1 MSILVQINHKTEYH
15 FDRSV
20 NLSPHV
26 VRLRPAAHC
35 RTPIRAYSL
44 RIEPAQ
50 HFLNWQQDPFGNYL
64 ARLVFPEKARKL
76 TVEVDVIAE
85 MITINPFDFFLED
98 YAYRFPFQYDAQL
111 IKELAPY
118 REIKEDGPLL
128 KQWLAGVDLTPRET
142 VYFLVDLNQRLHE
155 TIGYVIRMEPG
166 IQTCEES
173 LGLAKGSCRDSA
185 WVLVQALRHL
195 GFAARFVSGYL
206 VQLTADVKSLDG
218 PSGPEQDFTDLH
230 AWAEVYCPGAGWIG
244 LDPTSGLFAGEGH
257 IPLACSPDPLSAA
270 PITGATDRC
279 EVEFRFHNEV
289 RRIHEDPRVTKPYTD
304 EQWAAIEDLGHRV
317 DAELL
322 ANDVRLTMGGEPTFV
337 SIDDMDGA
345 EWNIDALGP
354 TKKLLAE
361 DLLRRLKGR
370 FAPGGLL
377 HIGQGKWYPGE
388 QLPRW
393 ALSCYWRKDGEP
405 VWRDPTLLGQE
416 NTSDGYGPAEAER
429 FIHALVR
436 HLGVDPDDVAP
447 AYEDVWY
454 YLWREGRLPVN
465 VDPLDNKLKDPN
477 ERQRI
482 ARLFDQGLNRTAGQ
496 VLPLRWWGFGTQGGW
511 KSGKWTFRDGR
522 LFLIP
527 GDSSMGFRLPL
538 DSLPYVPDVE
548 LDQVPER
555 NPFEPVEPLRSPY
568 DPVARRYSRLVGP
581 ALDHLRAPQ
590 TIREQGG
597 NPRHM
602 AARYGRVTPLEESH
616 QDQRAQVAWPVDLHP
631 DLVRTALC
639 IEPREGRL
647 YCFMPPL
654 THLEHWLDLVL
665 CIEDTAAELRMPI
678 IIEGYEPPRDHRLQ
692 KLAVTPDPGVIEV
705 NIHPAESWDQLVRDT
720 NILYEEA
727 RLARLGTEKFMLDGR
742 HTGTGGG
749 NHVTLGGPTPADS
762 PLLRKPDL
770 VQSLLTYWQ
779 HHPSLSYLFSGLF
792 IGPTSQA
799 PRVDEARDDRLYEL
813 QIAFQQMPAGEVPQ
827 PWIVDRVLRNLLTD
841 VTGNTHRTEFCI
853 DKLYSPDTASGRQ
866 GLVEFRGFEMP
877 PHARM
882 SLAQLAL
889 LRTLVARFWKEPYAR
904 KPVRWGTELH
914 DRFLLPHYV
923 RQDFEEVICDLRR
936 TGYPFDAAWF
946 DPFFEFRFPHVG
958 DLVTDNGIH
967 VELRAGIEPWHVLG
981 EEVTAQGTA
990 RFVDSSVERMQVK
1003 VNGMIG
1009 DRHVLACNGRR
1020 VPLRPTGKRAEF
1032 VAGVRFKAWNPP
1044 SGLHPTIPSDNPLVF
1059 EIVDTWN
1066 RASLGGCTY
1075 YVAHPGGRS
1084 DEAFPVNAYEAE
1096 SRRIARFRL
1105 MGHTPGLIDPPP
1117 EEPAG
1122 EHPYTLDLRYRPGC

>member
-1 MSILVQINHKTEYH
+1 MSILVQINHKTEYR
-15 FDRSV
+15 FDRQVS
-20 NLSPHV
+20 LSPHV

-44 RIEPAQ
+44 KIEPSD

-64 ARLVFPEKARKL
+64 ARLVFPEKVGKL
-76 TVEVDVIAE
+76 SVEVDVIAE
-85 MITINPFDFFLED
+85 MITINPFDFFLEE
-98 YAYRFPFQYDAQL
+98 YAYKFPFAYEEQL
-111 IKELAPY
+111 QKELAPY
-118 REIKEDGPLL
+118 REIKESGPLL
-128 KQWLAGVDLTPRET
+128 MEWLSKVDRTPRET
-142 VYFLVDLNQRLHE
+142 VYFLVDINQRLHE
-155 TIGYVIRMEPG
+155 SIGYVIRMEPG
-166 IQTCEES
+166 IQTCEET
-173 LGLAKGSCRDSA
+173 LGRAKGSCRDSA

-218 PSGPEQDFTDLH
+218 PSGPEHDFTDLH
-230 AWAEVYCPGAGWIG
+230 AWAEVYAPGAGWIG

-270 PITGATDRC
+270 PITGATDPC
-279 EVEFRFHNEV
+279 EVEFYFHNEV

-304 EQWAAIEDLGHRV
+304 EQWAAIEALGHQV
-317 DAELL
+317 DAELK
-322 ANDVRLTMGGEPTFV
+322 AGDVRLTMGGEPTFV
-337 SIDDMDGA
+337 SIDDMDGD
-345 EWNIDALGP
+345 EWNTAALGP
-354 TKKLLAE
+354 TKKVLAE
-361 DLLRRLKGR
+361 DLLHRLKRR

-405 VWRDPTLLGQE
+405 VWRDPGLFGLE
-416 NTSDGYGPAEAER
+416 NTSYGQGPGEAET
-429 FIHALVR
+429 FIRTLAR
-436 HLGVDPDDVAP
+436 HLGVDPAHAEP

-454 YLWREGRLPVN
+454 YLWKEQRLPVN

-477 ERQRI
+477 ERKRI
-482 ARLFDQGLNRTAGQ
+482 ARLFDQGLNRTAGFA
-496 VLPLRWWGFGTQGGW
+496 LPLRWWGFGAQGGW

-522 LFLIP
+522 FFLIP
-527 GDSSMGFRLPL
+527 GDSPMGFRLPL
-538 DSLPYVPDVE
+538 DSLPYVPDAE

-555 NPFEPVEPLRSPY
+555 NPFEPVAPLRSPF
-568 DPVARRYSRLVGP
+568 DEVTRRYSRAAWTPL
-581 ALDHLRAPQ
+581 APQ
-590 TIREQGG
+590 PVREQGG
-597 NPRHM
+597 DPRGI
-602 AARYGRVTPLEESH
+602 AARYGRLTPFDDSH
-616 QDQRAQVAWPVDLHP
+616 QARHPQVALPDSLHP
-631 DLVRTALC
+631 DLIRTALC

-654 THLEHWLDLVL
+654 THLEHWLDLVM
-665 CIEDTAAELRMPI
+665 CIEDTAAELGLPI
-678 IIEGYEPPRDHRLQ
+678 IIEGYEPPRDPRLQ

-705 NIHPAESWDQLVRDT
+705 NIHPAESWDQMVADT
-720 NILYEEA
+720 HILYEEA
-727 RLARLGTEKFMLDGR
+727 RLARLGTEKFMLDGH

-762 PLLRKPDL
+762 PLLRRPDL
-770 VQSLLTYWQ
+770 VQSLITYWQ

-813 QIAFQQMPAGEVPQ
+813 AIAFQQMPGGEVAQ

-853 DKLYSPDTASGRQ
+853 DKLYSPDSASGRQ

-882 SLAQLAL
+882 SLAQMSLMRA
-889 LRTLVARFWKEPYAR
+889 LVARFWKAPYTR

-914 DRFLLPHYV
+914 DRFLLPHFC
-923 RQDFEEVICDLRR
+923 RSDFEDVICDLRR
-936 TGYPFDAAWF
+936 AGYPFDPAWF
-946 DPFFEFRFPHVG
+946 DPFFEFRFPHYG
-958 DLVTDNGIH
+958 DLVTANGIAM
-967 VELRAGIEPWHVLG
+967 ELRAAIEPWHVLG
-981 EEVTAQGTA
+981 EEVTAFGTA
-990 RFVDSSVERMQVK
+990 RYVDSSVERMQVK
-1003 VNGMIG
+1003 VSGMVG

-1020 VPLRPTGKRAEF
+1020 VPLRPTGRKSEF
-1032 VAGVRFKAWNPP
+1032 VAGIRFKAWNPP
-1044 SGLHPTIPSDNPLVF
+1044 SGLHPTIPSHNPLVF
-1059 EIVDTWN
+1059 EVVDTWN

-1084 DEAFPVNAYEAE
+1084 ESSFPVNSYEAE

-1105 MGHTPGLIDPPP
+1105 MGHTPGIIDAPP

-1122 EHPYTLDLRYRPGC
+1122 DHPYTLDLRYRPGC

>member
-1 MSILVQINHKTEYH
+1 MSILVQINHKTEYQ
-15 FDRSV
+15 FDRPV

-44 RIEPAQ
+44 KVEPAE

-64 ARLVFPEKARKL
+64 ARLVFPEKTRKL
-76 TVEVDVIAE
+76 SVEVDVIAE
-85 MITINPFDFFLED
+85 MITINPFDFFLEE
-98 YAYRFPFQYDAQL
+98 YAYKFPFQYDEQL
-111 IKELAPY
+111 RKELAPY
-118 REIKEDGPLL
+118 MEIKETGPLL
-128 KQWLAGVDLTPRET
+128 TAWLAGVDRTARET
-142 VYFLVDLNQRLHE
+142 VYFLVDINKRLQE

-166 IQTCEES
+166 IQTCEQS

-185 WVLVQALRHL
+185 WVLVQVLRHL

-206 VQLTADVKSLDG
+206 VQLTADQKSLDG

-230 AWAEVYCPGAGWIG
+230 AWTEVYCPGAGWIG

-270 PITGATDRC
+270 PITGSMEKC
-279 EVEFRFHNEV
+279 EVEFYFHNEV
-289 RRIHEDPRVTKPYTD
+289 RRIHEDPRVTKPYTE
-304 EQWAAIEDLGHRV
+304 EQWAAIEDLGHKV
-317 DAELL
+317 DAELK

-337 SIDDMDGA
+337 SIDDMEGA
-345 EWNIDALGP
+345 EWNIAALGP
-354 TKKLLAE
+354 TKKGLAE
-361 DLLRRLKGR
+361 DLLLRLKGHY
-370 FAPGGLL
+370 APGGLL

-405 VWRDPTLLGQE
+405 VWRDPALFGLESQDYGHGPEQAQTFIRTL
-416 NTSDGYGPAEAER
+416 AK
-429 FIHALVR
+429 
-436 HLGVDPDDVAP
+436 HLGVDPEHAEP
-447 AYEDVWY
+447 AWEDVWY
-454 YLWREGRLPVN
+454 YLWKESRLPAN

-477 ERQRI
+477 ERKRI
-482 ARLFDQGLNRTAGQ
+482 ARLFDQGLNQIAGFA
-496 VLPLRWWGFGTQGGW
+496 LPLRWWGFGDQGGW

-522 LFLIP
+522 FFLVP
-527 GDSSMGFRLPL
+527 GDSPMGFRLPL
-538 DSLPYVPDVE
+538 DSLPYLPE
-548 LDQVPER
+548 AALDQVPER
-555 NPFEPVEPLRSPY
+555 NPFEPVATLRSPT
-568 DPVARRYSRLVGP
+568 DEVTRRYSQLVQP
-581 ALDHLRAPQ
+581 AQPPQ
-590 TIREQGG
+590 TLREQGG
-597 NPRHM
+597 DPRAI
-602 AARYGRVTPLEESH
+602 AARYGRLAPADESH
-616 QDQRAQVAWPVDLHP
+616 QSLHPQVALPDDLHP
-631 DLVRTALC
+631 DLIRTALC
-639 IEPREGRL
+639 IEAREGRL
-647 YCFMPPL
+647 YCFLPPL
-654 THLEHWLDLVL
+654 THLEHWLDLAL
-665 CIEDTAAELRMPI
+665 CLEDTAAELKMPI

-705 NIHPAESWDQLVRDT
+705 NIHPAESWDDLVRDID
-720 NILYEEA
+720 ILYAEA

-762 PLLRKPDL
+762 PLLRRPDL
-770 VQSLLTYWQ
+770 VQSLITYWQ
-779 HHPSLSYLFSGLF
+779 HHPSLSYLFSGMF

-813 QIAFQQMPAGEVPQ
+813 AIAFQQMPKGEVAQ

-853 DKLYSPDTASGRQ
+853 DKLYSPDSASGRQ

-882 SLAQLAL
+882 SLAQIAL

-914 DRFLLPHYV
+914 DRFLLPHFARV
-923 RQDFEEVICDLRR
+923 DFEDVICDLRR
-936 TGYPFDAAWF
+936 AGYPFDPLWF
-946 DPFFEFRFPHVG
+946 DPFFEFRFPHYG
-958 DLVTDNGIH
+958 DLVTENGINM
-967 VELRAGIEPWHVLG
+967 ELRAAIEPWHVLG
-981 EEVTAQGTA
+981 EEVTAQGTS

-1003 VNGMIG
+1003 VNGMVG

-1020 VPLRPTGKRAEF
+1020 VPLRPTGRKAEF
-1032 VAGVRFKAWNPP
+1032 VAGIRFKAWSPP
-1044 SGLHPTIPSDNPLVF
+1044 SGLHPTIPAHSPLVF

-1084 DEAFPVNAYEAE
+1084 ESNGPVNSYEAE
-1096 SRRIARFRL
+1096 SRRIARYRL
-1105 MGHTPGLIDPPP
+1105 MGHTPGIIDAPP

-1122 EHPYTLDLRYRPGC
+1122 EHPYTLDLRYRGGC